1 MDTLDQLEQRVE
13 QLLRRAKELE
23 DENTMLK
30 ARLEEEQSGR
40 EAVRE
45 RIDRLLSRLQDDGMS
60 LG

>member
-1 MDTLDQLEQRVE
+1 MDILDQLEQRVE